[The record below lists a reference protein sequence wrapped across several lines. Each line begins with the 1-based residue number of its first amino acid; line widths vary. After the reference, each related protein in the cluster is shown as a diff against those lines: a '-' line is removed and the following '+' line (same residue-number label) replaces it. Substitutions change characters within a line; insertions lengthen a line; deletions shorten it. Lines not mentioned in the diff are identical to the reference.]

1 MNFSTIKMQRHH
13 QNASIANMITTTTTP
28 VKVNSNKEQQQAI
41 NKNRRDICSES
52 TRINYNKDI
61 IFLKNAVKI
70 TVLL

>member
-1 MNFSTIKMQRHH
+1 MLPL
-13 QNASIANMITTTTTP
+13 IANMITTTTTP
-28 VKVNSNKEQQQAI
+28 VKVNSSKEQQQAI